1 MPLVKIDLYA
11 GKDAKFHS
19 KLSDAVHD
27 AMVTTIG
34 VPVADKFQIITE
46 HRAGDLVFSPMYL
59 DIAHETDI
67 IFIQIY
73 LNAGR
78 TVELKQAL
86 YRAIAAGIATALGF
100 NPKDLIINL
109 VEVRKEDWSF
119 GNGVAQY
126 VPAPMW

>member
-1 MPLVKIDLYA
+1 MPLVKIDLHA
-11 GKDAKFHS
+11 GKDAEFHR

-27 AMVTTIG
+27 AMVATIG

-46 HRAGDLVFSPMYL
+46 HKVGDLVFPPLYL
-59 DIAHETDI
+59 EIAHETDI
-67 IFIQIY
+67 IFIQIH

-86 YRAIAAGIATALGF
+86 YKAMASGIAAAVGF

-119 GNGVAQY
+119 GNGIAQY
-126 VPAPMW
+126 VPAP

>member
-1 MPLVKIDLYA
+1 MPMVKIYLHT
-11 GKDAKFHS
+11 GKSAEFHR

-46 HRAGDLVFSPMYL
+46 HRTGDLIFPPLYL
-59 DIAHETDI
+59 DIAHEADI

-73 LNAGR
+73 LNVGR
-78 TVELKQAL
+78 TIERKQAL
-86 YRAIAAGIATALGF
+86 YRAIAAGVESVLEF

-126 VPAPMW
+126 V

>member
-1 MPLVKIDLYA
+1 MPLVKINLHA
-11 GKDAKFHS
+11 GKNAEFHR

-27 AMVTTIG
+27 AMVATIG

-46 HRAGDLVFSPMYL
+46 HRAGDLVFPPLYL
-59 DIAHETDI
+59 DIAHENDI
-67 IFIQIY
+67 IFIQIF

-78 TVELKQAL
+78 TIELKQAL
-86 YRAIAAGIATALGF
+86 YRAIASGVAAAVDF

-119 GNGVAQY
+119 GNGIVQY
-126 VPAPMW
+126 VPAP

>member
-1 MPLVKIDLYA
+1 MPLVKIELHA
-11 GKDAKFHS
+11 GKDAEFHR

-27 AMVTTIG
+27 AMVATIG

-46 HRAGDLVFSPMYL
+46 HKSGELVFPPTYL
-59 DIAHETDI
+59 NIAHEDDI
-67 IFIQIY
+67 MFIQIY

-86 YRAIAAGIATALGF
+86 YQALAVGISRAVNF
-100 NPKDLIINL
+100 NVKDLIINL

-119 GNGVAQY
+119 GNGIAQY
-126 VPAPMW
+126 V

>member
-1 MPLVKIDLYA
+1 MPMVKIDLHT
-11 GKDAKFHS
+11 GKSAEFHR

-27 AMVTTIG
+27 AMVATIG

-46 HRAGDLVFSPMYL
+46 HRAGDLIFPPLYL
-59 DIAHETDI
+59 DIAHEADI

-78 TVELKQAL
+78 TIELKQAL
-86 YRAIAAGIATALGF
+86 YRAIAVGIESAVEF

-109 VEVRKEDWSF
+109 VEVHKEDWSF

-126 VPAPMW
+126 V

>member
-1 MPLVKIDLYA
+1 MPLVKIDLHA
-11 GKDAKFHS
+11 GKDTEFHR

-27 AMVTTIG
+27 AMVATIH

-46 HRAGDLVFSPMYL
+46 HRAGDLVFPPLYL
-59 DIAHETDI
+59 DILHEKDI

-86 YRAIAAGIATALGF
+86 YRAIASGVAAAVDF

-119 GNGVAQY
+119 GNGIAQY
-126 VPAPMW
+126 VPVS